1 MERLECVTV
10 RTYSNEIKEQE
21 ENGSTVNLRELA
33 MRKANKILQEK
44 YPTAHIVNVD
54 ESLQFKDYTVRS
66 LVLTVWLSIPA

>member
-1 MERLECVTV
+1 
-10 RTYSNEIKEQE
+10 
-21 ENGSTVNLRELA
+21 